1 MKFDDIRP
9 YRDEEV
15 KDKIK
20 NLTTEEQFQQM
31 IGFIRPDV
39 AFEEIKKLMDSI
51 STIYDFQSK
60 FIVPIL
66 DVLINKTTRGV
77 TFHGLDNLEKGKS
90 YLFVSTHRDI
100 VLDSALM
107 NYVLLKQ
114 GFATAEIAIGDNL
127 MKIPWIVDLVKLNKT
142 FIVKRSVPKEQKLDA
157 SMELSSYI
165 NHTIKEKRESIW
177 IAQRSGR
184 SKDGDDRTNP
194 SLLKMF
200 TLGGSMSNVIDNLK
214 DLEIV
219 PFSVTYEFNPCD
231 ALTMP
236 ELLNK
241 AKGETYEKQPMEDM
255 IHMGKGLEGE
265 KGRVEVSF
273 SPPLNNTIDS
283 FRDIKNRNDLFAA
296 IANEI
301 DRSIHRNY
309 KLMPTNY
316 IAFDLLN
323 GNSDNA
329 KSYSSQELENFKN
342 YIDAQLDGVE
352 GDEELKRETFLK
364 IYANPLI
371 NYLAA
376 KER

>member
-1 MKFDDIRP
+1 MNFDDIRP

-15 KDKIK
+15 KNKIK
-20 NLTTEEQFQQM
+20 NLIAEEQFQQM

-39 AFEEIKKLMDSI
+39 DFEEMKQLMENI
-51 STIYDFQSK
+51 STVYDFQSK
-60 FIVPIL
+60 FIVPLL
-66 DVLINKTTRGV
+66 DVLIGKTTNGV
-77 TFHGLDNLEKGKS
+77 SFHGLENLEKGKS

-114 GFATAEIAIGDNL
+114 GYETAEIAIGDNL

-142 FIVKRSVPKEQKLDA
+142 FIVKRSVPKEQKLHA

-165 NHTIKEKRESIW
+165 NHTIKDKGESIW
-177 IAQRSGR
+177 IAQRAGR

-200 TLGGSMSNVIDNLK
+200 TLGGSESNVIDNLK

-241 AKGETYEKQPMEDM
+241 AKGESYEKQPMEDM
-255 IHMGKGLEGE
+255 IHMGKGLEGN

-273 SPPLNNTIDS
+273 SPPLNNTIES
-283 FRDIKNRNDLFAA
+283 FRFIKNRNDLFAA

-301 DRSIHRNY
+301 DRSVHWNY
-309 KLMPTNY
+309 KLMPSNY

-323 GNSDNA
+323 GNSDYENN
-329 KSYSSQELENFKN
+329 YTNDELENFKS
-342 YIDAQLDGVE
+342 YINTQLEEVE
-352 GDEELKRETFLK
+352 GDEDLKRETFLK

-376 KER
+376 MEG